1 MKRIEVLQTFKHDG
15 QTFHASEVRL
25 VSPEDADY
33 FCGLGWAKA
42 EGLSTGP
49 PDTSEKTLEVQ
60 NSALGQSATNL
71 GVK

>member
-1 MKRIEVLQTFKHDG
+1 MKLIEILSLFRDG
-15 QTFHASEVRL
+15 TDTYHVGEVRM
-25 VSPEDADY
+25 VSEEKAGY

-42 EGLSTGP
+42 DGLTTGS

-60 NSALGQSATNL
+60 NSTIGHAAPEL